1 MLPNRQ
7 SPAARAGRLGLPRN
21 VWVVTF
27 TSFLTDVSSEMVL
40 NLVPLFLANVLGVRT
55 GLIGLIE
62 GLAEMTA
69 SLLKV
74 FSGWLSDRLRQR
86 KWLAVTGYG
95 MSTIAKPFLY
105 LATSWSWVLAV
116 RFADRMGKGIRTA
129 PRDALIADS
138 ITERNRG
145 LAFGLHRAGDT
156 AGAMV
161 GLLIAL
167 GLIWA
172 AQGNSLTLGRPA
184 FQTVVLV
191 SIIPAVLAVLVL
203 ALGAADVP
211 LKTDTPP
218 PSPRLSLRQFDGRFR
233 YFLLVM
239 LLFTLGNSSDAFI
252 ILRAQERGLSVP
264 GVLGMLITFTLVY
277 TLVSGP
283 AGALSDRVG
292 RKRLII
298 SGWLAYALIYLGF
311 ALAAQV
317 WQVWLLFGLY
327 GLYYGAAEGAAKALV
342 ADLVRPEQRGTA
354 YGVYNAAIGIMAF
367 PASFIAGILW
377 QGLGPWPGLGPSA
390 PFLFGAVLA
399 LIAVILLALAQ
410 PPANPPAEVSQ

>member
-1 MLPNRQ
+1 MATPLP
-7 SPAARAGRLGLPRN
+7 ARTGLAGLPRN
-21 VWVVTF
+21 VWAATL

-86 KWLAVTGYG
+86 KWLAVAGYG
-95 MSTIAKPFLY
+95 LSTLAKPFLY
-105 LATSWSWVLAV
+105 LAASWGWVLAV
-116 RFADRMGKGIRTA
+116 RFTDRLGKGIRTA

-138 ITERNRG
+138 ITEHNRG

-156 AGAMV
+156 AGAML
-161 GLLIAL
+161 GLLVAL
-167 GLIWA
+167 GLVWA
-172 AQGNSLTLGRPA
+172 AQGNTLTLGRPA

-211 LKTDTPP
+211 PPAGTPASP
-218 PSPRLSLRQFDGRFR
+218 PQLSVRQFNARFR
-233 YFLLVM
+233 FFLLVV

-292 RKRLII
+292 RRRLII
-298 SGWLAYALIYLGF
+298 GGWLAYAAIYLGF
-311 ALAAQV
+311 ALAVQV

-342 ADLVRPEQRGTA
+342 ADLVQPDQRGMA
-354 YGVYNAAIGIMAF
+354 YGVYNAAIGLTAF

-377 QGLGPWPGLGPSA
+377 QGMGPWGGFGPSA
-390 PFLFGAVLA
+390 PFLFGAALA
-399 LIAVILLALAQ
+399 LAAVLLLALAL
-410 PPANPPAEVSQ
+410 PPAAQAPETAA